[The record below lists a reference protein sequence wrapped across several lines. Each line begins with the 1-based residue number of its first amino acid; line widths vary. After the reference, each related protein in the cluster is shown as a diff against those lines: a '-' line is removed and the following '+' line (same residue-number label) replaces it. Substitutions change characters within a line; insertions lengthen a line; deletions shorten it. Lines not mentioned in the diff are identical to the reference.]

1 MPGPWSGSLGWR
13 RPRWPVDQRSQEEV
27 EETEEVLVRRPST
40 RSPAT
45 VWDNGTW
52 RLEERC
58 ETGERC

>member
-45 VWDNGTW
+45 VWDMEV
-52 RLEERC
+52 R
-58 ETGERC
+58 GEV